1 MQKSIS
7 NGLGHARTHTKLST
21 SILVADT
28 YLGTRLRL
36 CLGSNS
42 RAGYLPGPGQSRQA
56 AAILARARR

>member
-7 NGLGHARTHTKLST
+7 NDLGHARTHTKLST

-42 RAGYLPGPGQSRQA
+42 RAGYLSGSSQSRQA